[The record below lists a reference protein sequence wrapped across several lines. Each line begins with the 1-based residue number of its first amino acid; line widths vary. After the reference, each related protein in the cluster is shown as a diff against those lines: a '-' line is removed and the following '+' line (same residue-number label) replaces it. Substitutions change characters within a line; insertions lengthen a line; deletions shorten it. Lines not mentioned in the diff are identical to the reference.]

1 MITIKRG
8 QMKDKGLEDIMED
21 IRELRD
27 ADFHVCPHAEWQSKG
42 EPEKDESGEIIGK
55 YDVECSC
62 NKFDE
67 VINKIELYSKNKS

>member
-1 MITIKRG
+1 
-8 QMKDKGLEDIMED
+8 MKDKELEDIAED

-42 EPEKDESGEIIGK
+42 EPEKDERGEIIGK

>member
-1 MITIKRG
+1 
-8 QMKDKGLEDIMED
+8 MELNT
-21 IRELRD
+21 E
-27 ADFHVCPHAEWQSKG
+27 ATHKHNPFFHVCPHAEWQSKG

-67 VINKIELYSKNKS
+67 VINKIERLKEVR